1 MDLKEALY
9 TTRAMRRVAPDPV
22 PNEVAAAML
31 DAAVRAPSGGNA
43 QNWRFVVV
51 TDPDL
56 RGQLAPVYQRAWETL
71 QGTVYKGRRERA
83 EASGDEVT
91 LRVMRSSQWL
101 ADNFAQVPMWLF
113 VFSRNDATG
122 ASIYPA
128 VWSAMLA
135 AREHGVGTCLTT
147 ILGSFEPEAVFDIL
161 GVPTDKGWQL
171 AAAVSC
177 GYPLGRWGVAR
188 RAPVEK
194 VSFSQR
200 WGEPLDF
207 EVNGPLWP

>member
-1 MDLKEALY
+1 M
-9 TTRAMRRVAPDPV
+9 
-22 PNEVAAAML
+22 
-31 DAAVRAPSGGNA
+31 
-43 QNWRFVVV
+43 
-51 TDPDL
+51 
-56 RGQLAPVYQRAWETL
+56 
-71 QGTVYKGRRERA
+71 
-83 EASGDEVT
+83 
-91 LRVMRSSQWL
+91 
-101 ADNFAQVPMWLF
+101 
-113 VFSRNDATG
+113 
-122 ASIYPA
+122 
-128 VWSAMLA
+128 
-135 AREHGVGTCLTT
+135 TT